1 MPFERKRATLL
12 LDAGVRDKLQKISNS
27 RTESAAHIE
36 RAQILLGYAGG
47 ESVSSIARRLRTN
60 RPKVERC
67 IDKALQFGALSALDD
82 MPRSGRTPT
91 ITPEARAWVISLA
104 CQKPKDL
111 SYSYELWTMRLL
123 AKHAREHCVPA
134 GHPSL
139 ARLARGTVSKILRQS
154 KVRPHKITYYVERRD
169 PEFEVKMAQVL
180 YVYKQVE
187 LLRGKDQ
194 QASGMVAYLSYDEKP
209 GIQAIANTS
218 EDLLP
223 VPGEH
228 PDVYRDYEYKR
239 HGTVSLLA
247 GIDLLTGQVHGL
259 VSSRHRSREFIEFLE
274 MIDSKYPEQA
284 TIRIVLDNHS
294 AHTSKETR
302 KYLATAPNRFEFVFT
317 PTHGSWLNLIESF
330 FGKMARTFLRGIR
343 VKSKAELVARIKQYL
358 AEINQTPIVFRWK
371 YALDSIVVEQAAC
384 HVI

>member
-1 MPFERKRATLL
+1 MLVRRKRAVLL
-12 LDAGVRDKLQKISNS
+12 LDNDVRDRLQRVSNS
-27 RTESAAHIE
+27 RTEAASGVE
-36 RAQILLGYAGG
+36 RAEILLGYAGG
-47 ESVSSIARRLRTN
+47 ETISSIARRLRTN

-67 IDKALQFGALSALDD
+67 IDKALELGALAALSD

-91 ITPEARAWVISLA
+91 ITPEARAWVVSLA

-111 SYSYELWTMRLL
+111 GYSYELWTMRLL
-123 AKHAREHCVPA
+123 SEHIRRHCEQA

-154 KVRPHKITYYVERRD
+154 KIRPHKITYYVERRD
-169 PEFEVKMAQVL
+169 PEFESKMAQVL
-180 YVYKQVE
+180 FVYKDVE
-187 LLRGKDQ
+187 LLSQKDDN
-194 QASGMVAYLSYDEKP
+194 SPDMVAFLSYDEKP
-209 GIQAIANTS
+209 GIQAIANTC

-228 PDVYRDYEYKR
+228 DCVFRDYEYKR

-259 VSSRHRSREFIEFLE
+259 VRDRHRSIEFIEFLKLV
-274 MIDSKYPEQA
+274 DSKYSKQM

-302 KYLATAPNRFEFVFT
+302 RYLASVPNRFEFVLT

-330 FGKMARTFLRGIR
+330 FGKMAKTFLRGIR
-343 VKSKAELVARIKQYL
+343 VNSKLELTRRIERYL
-358 AEINQTPIVFRWK
+358 AEINQTPVVFRWK
-371 YALDSIVVEQAAC
+371 YALDSIVVQQVA
-384 HVI
+384 